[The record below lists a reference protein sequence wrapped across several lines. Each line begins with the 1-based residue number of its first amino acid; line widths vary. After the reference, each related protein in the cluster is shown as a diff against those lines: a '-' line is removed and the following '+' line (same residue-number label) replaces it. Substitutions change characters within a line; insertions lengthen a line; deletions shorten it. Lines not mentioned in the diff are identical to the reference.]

1 MSYVKCIVVKD
12 GDTEMMGEVLDYL
25 DSGETVVVTYNG
37 DSDFYFCMF
46 SDNTFIGVESFKDM
60 FPDIQ
65 IVEVRD

>member
-1 MSYVKCIVVKD
+1 MA
-12 GDTEMMGEVLDYL
+12 EVLDYL

-60 FPDIQ
+60 FPDIE
-65 IVEVRD
+65 IVDVRD